1 MFVYIVSWTFRLC
14 LPMNTQSHHERQ
26 LREELKWAREALAI
40 SEMEESLSYRN
51 IIEARKGCIV
61 LQHRHMV
68 DWSSEDLEK
77 HITRL
82 ETDLEHAQQEEF

>member
-1 MFVYIVSWTFRLC
+1 MFVYTFSRTFRLC
-14 LPMNTQSHHERQ
+14 SPMNTQNHHERQ

-51 IIEARKGCIV
+51 IIEARKDCIV
-61 LQHRHMV
+61 PQHRHMV
-68 DWSSEDLEK
+68 DWSAEDLEN

-82 ETDLEHAQQEEF
+82 ETDLEHSQQGEF

>member
-1 MFVYIVSWTFRLC
+1 MFVYIISRTFRLC
-14 LPMNTQSHHERQ
+14 SPMNTQNHHERQ
-26 LREELKWAREALAI
+26 LQEELKWAREALAI

-51 IIEARKGCIV
+51 IIEARKDCIV
-61 LQHRHMV
+61 PQHRHMV

-82 ETDLEHAQQEEF
+82 ETDLEHAQQGEF